1 MPTRRHLDQLITHT
15 TTMASGS
22 TDYYRG
28 PRRESTAS
36 TKSRSS
42 SRRPRLLRAA
52 ATEPSITTVH
62 SPTGL
67 LTNSNTNRRAT
78 DLLNMVVV
86 SKSSYTSSSSSSQSL
101 SSLEA
106 QMRADQQ
113 HSASSVPQSP
123 YSACYFSF
131 PSFDTWE
138 DDEDNDDEKSS
149 TRTG

>member
-1 MPTRRHLDQLITHT
+1 
-15 TTMASGS
+15 MASGS
-22 TDYYRG
+22 TDCYRG
-28 PRRESTAS
+28 SRRESTAS

-62 SPTGL
+62 SPSGL
-67 LTNSNTNRRAT
+67 LTNPNTNRRAT

-86 SKSSYTSSSSSSQSL
+86 SKTSYPPSSPSSSQSL
-101 SSLEA
+101 SLEA
-106 QMRADQQ
+106 QLRADQQ
-113 HSASSVPQSP
+113 LSGGNLHQSP

-138 DDEDNDDEKSS
+138 DEEDNDDEKSS
-149 TRTG
+149 SRT

>member
-1 MPTRRHLDQLITHT
+1 
-15 TTMASGS
+15 MAS
-22 TDYYRG
+22 TDCYRG
-28 PRRESTAS
+28 PRRDSNTS
-36 TKSRSS
+36 SKSRSS

-52 ATEPSITTVH
+52 ATEPSITTIH

-86 SKSSYTSSSSSSQSL
+86 SKTSYASSPPSSSQSL

-113 HSASSVPQSP
+113 LSGAHLHQSS

-131 PSFDTWE
+131 PSLDAWE
-138 DDEDNDDEKSS
+138 DEEDTDEKAS
-149 TRTG
+149 TRTR